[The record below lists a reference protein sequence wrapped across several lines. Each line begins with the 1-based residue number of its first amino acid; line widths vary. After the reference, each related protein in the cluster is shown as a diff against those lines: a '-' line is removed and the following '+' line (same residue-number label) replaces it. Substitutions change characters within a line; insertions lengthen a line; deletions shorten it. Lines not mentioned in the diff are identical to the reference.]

1 MNTVII
7 SGNLTRDVEM
17 RATASGLQVANGR
30 LAVNNRKK
38 NGDEW
43 VDDPVFIDVVA
54 FGDKAERFG
63 QDGKKGERVYVQGRL
78 SQSEWEKDG
87 VKKSKIEVL
96 SDRIEVPNRPAGTS
110 RTIADQAH
118 LDQLAAAAG
127 LEYVDLVHMITTPP
141 PAVDSDIPF

>member
-17 RATASGLQVANGR
+17 RATASGLQIANGR

-43 VDDPVFIDVVA
+43 IDDPVFIDVVA

-87 VKKSKIEVL
+87 VKKTKIEVL
-96 SDRIEVPNRPAGTS
+96 SDRIEIPNRPAGTGKP
-110 RTIADQAH
+110 T
-118 LDQLAAAAG
+118 
-127 LEYVDLVHMITTPP
+127 LERVDLVHMLTTPA
-141 PAVDSDIPF
+141 PAVDSDVPF